1 MITIKNTYLEY
12 FIKEDKQADYL
23 IVLNLTDGNY
33 DWTIYDKTGMAAD
46 INGNDLLVVS
56 KFLDDFYNIKE
67 GKVNECEHVFK
78 YENNKYYFQTI
89 QPNEY
94 KIKEDYSDNLS
105 QLINQLTG
113 LNMSGIS
120 KYVVGNKHLII
131 EIKED
136 LFEFDTEIIS
146 TISSIIN
153 GDGDNE
159 EIYNISF
166 INILGNE
173 IIRAKYYDLT
183 KGKETNGNAY
193 ACVAIFDY
201 FATINDLSYDNPLDI
216 TILLN
221 DDIVRIFY
229 KSDKYFVSY
238 KPVLL

>member
-1 MITIKNTYLEY
+1 MT
-12 FIKEDKQADYL
+12 
-23 IVLNLTDGNY
+23 
-33 DWTIYDKTGMAAD
+33 
-46 INGNDLLVVS
+46 
-56 KFLDDFYNIKE
+56 
-67 GKVNECEHVFK
+67 
-78 YENNKYYFQTI
+78 
-89 QPNEY
+89 
-94 KIKEDYSDNLS
+94 
-105 QLINQLTG
+105 
-113 LNMSGIS
+113 GIS

-136 LFEFDTEIIS
+136 LFEFDTEIIT

-159 EIYNISF
+159 ELYNISF
-166 INILGNE
+166 INIIGSD

-183 KGKETNGNAY
+183 KGKETNGNSY

-221 DDIVRIFY
+221 EDIVRIFY
-229 KSDKYFVSY
+229 KNNKYFVSY